1 MRYVIYGA
9 GAIGGS
15 LGATLH
21 RSGHEVVL
29 VARGPQLET
38 LRTRGLT
45 LQTPHGDVHTAPTT
59 LGSVREARIGRE
71 DVVVMAMKSQDTA
84 SALLELR
91 EVCDPEVAIVCAQ
104 NGVENERLA
113 LRLFGNVYG
122 AFVYVTAQNLQPGLV
137 QLFSAPSHGVI
148 DLGRAPSGLDER
160 AAAIASDLESGG
172 FASRVH
178 EHIMRWKYAKLLS
191 NLANAVEA
199 LLGPKA
205 AGGEIVRAARAE
217 ALTCYRA
224 EGIAYVSGEA
234 LSRRVADK
242 EFVLPVNGHARCGGS
257 SWQSLARATGRIET
271 DYLNG
276 EIVLLGRLHGV
287 PTPVNEAL
295 CVLAAQMARGGSPP
309 GSVGRDELE
318 EQIAACGAAR

>member
-21 RSGHEVVL
+21 RSHQEVVL
-29 VARGPQLET
+29 VARGRQLEA
-38 LRTRGLT
+38 LRTSGLT
-45 LQTPHGDVHTAPTT
+45 LQTPHGDVHTTPTT
-59 LGSVREARIGRE
+59 VGSVRDARIGGA

-84 SALLELR
+84 AALLELR
-91 EVCDPEVAIVCAQ
+91 EASDPEVAILCAQ

-122 AFVYVTAQNLQPGLV
+122 AFVHVSAQNLEPGLV
-137 QLFSAPSHGVI
+137 QLFSAPAHGVI

-160 AAAIASDLESGG
+160 AAAIARDLESGG
-172 FASRVH
+172 FASRVD

-199 LLGPKA
+199 LLGPRA

-224 EGIAYVSGEA
+224 AGIAYVSGEEH
-234 LSRRVADK
+234 SRRVAGK
-242 EFVLPVNGHARCGGS
+242 EVLLPVNGHARCGGS
-257 SWQSLARATGRIET
+257 SWQSLARATGHIET

-295 CVLAAQMARGGSPP
+295 CVLAAQMAREGTPP
-309 GSVGRDELE
+309 GSVARDTVE
-318 EQIAACGAAR
+318 EQIAACSGAR